1 MEYMSLLG
9 FVFFSVL
16 LMSNTATAQSSQND
30 VRCFLVS
37 NIFAKA
43 AKDPKARKLAEA
55 GVYFYLGRIDGRVSG
70 TQLKRTVRE
79 QSKALSAANASAVM
93 AGCARFMQA
102 SAKSVRSLGGQL
114 PQK

>member
-1 MEYMSLLG
+1 MST
-9 FVFFSVL
+9 SA
-16 LMSNTATAQSSQND
+16 SAQSSQND

-55 GVYFYLGRIDGRVSG
+55 GAYFYLGRMDGRMSG
-70 TQLKRTVRE
+70 IQLNRAMRE
-79 QSKALSAANASAVM
+79 QSKTLGAANASAVM
-93 AGCARFMQA
+93 AGCARYMQA
-102 SAKSVRSLGGQL
+102 SAKSFRSLGGQL